1 MPRELWDFS
10 KECMDVVP
18 NFKPCLGFIQGL
30 LEEPT
35 HECCMGYLELNDIS
49 KQNHAAQ
56 RICFCIEEIAATDDP
71 PFLVSRI
78 NAILDIKI
86 SGQLVLLVSSQAM
99 TQLDVDPSKRKE
111 NVIFGIP
118 STFSEGAMDHLICT
132 VSF

>member
-1 MPRELWDFS
+1 MSMPRKLWDFS

-18 NFKPCLGFIQGL
+18 NFKPCLGFILQGL

-56 RICFCIEEIAATDDP
+56 RICFCIEEIGATDGP

-78 NAILDIKI
+78 DAILDIHI
-86 SGQLVLLVSSQAM
+86 SGSILKVFGDVGTWPPKLVCL
-99 TQLDVDPSKRKE
+99 
-111 NVIFGIP
+111 
-118 STFSEGAMDHLICT
+118 SEKAD
-132 VSF
+132 